1 MTSLRHLCLLFFASL
16 STGLGATGT
25 AEPDWE
31 RIGLT
36 SERLEPGHWLIR
48 APSGERVLLSAQA
61 IAERNERLLRTEQS
75 VVHWPSWPASLPP
88 DAIRRRIETLTG
100 RLNTPLFENADTE
113 IGQTEIDAW
122 LDNRALESIEASDD
136 RLFGLVV
143 KRAAVRRLPTAR
155 RAFDRNG
162 GIDIDRLQESALFPG
177 TAVAVLHES
186 RDGRWLFVQ
195 AENYAGWIETEAVG
209 IAPRAEVMRY
219 AARQPRR
226 YIIGSQVRTVYHP
239 YAEAVSELRLDMGAS
254 FPLRTDW
261 PLSKPV
267 NGQGALGAWIVDV
280 PLRLDNGML
289 HIKPALIPRAADTA
303 AGPLPASQ
311 ANLVRQ
317 AFKFLGE
324 RYGWG
329 HDYQGRDCSGF
340 VSEIYRSLGILLP
353 RNTGDQARSP
363 ALQRIAFGPELG
375 RAERLARLKQLR
387 IGDLVFIPGHV
398 MLVVGRDEFGPWV
411 IHDAHRSA
419 LMVDGRLAALPMNGV
434 GVTPLLPMAL
444 SENRLYAD
452 AVTAVQRI
460 LPDGG

>member
-1 MTSLRHLCLLFFASL
+1 MKRVRHLFLLIIAGL
-16 STGLGATGT
+16 SATLGA
-25 AEPDWE
+25 AEPDWTKA
-31 RIGLT
+31 GLAP
-36 SERLEPGHWLIR
+36 ERLEPGYWLIR
-48 APSGERVLLSAQA
+48 APSGERVLRSAQA
-61 IAERNERLLRTEQS
+61 IAERNEQLLRTEPS
-75 VVHWPSWPASLPP
+75 MVHWPSWPASLPAE
-88 DAIRRRIETLTG
+88 AIRARIEALTG
-100 RLNTPLFENADTE
+100 RLGTPWFKNVDTE
-113 IGQTEIDAW
+113 ITQTEIDAW
-122 LDNRALESIEASDD
+122 LDNRALDRIEAADD

-143 KRAAVRRLPTAR
+143 ARAAVRRLPTAQ

-177 TAVAVLHES
+177 TPVAVLHAS
-186 RDGRWLFVQ
+186 RDGVWLFVQ
-195 AENYAGWIETEAVG
+195 AENYAGWIRAEAVG
-209 IAPRAEVMRY
+209 IASRTEVMGY

-226 YIIGSQVRTVYHP
+226 YVTAPQVRTVFHP
-239 YAEAVSELRLDMGAS
+239 YASGVSELRLDMGTS

-267 NGQGALGAWIVDV
+267 NGQGALGSWIVDV

-289 HIKPALIPRAADTA
+289 HIKPVLIPRAADTA
-303 AGPLPASQ
+303 AAPLPASQ
-311 ANLVRQ
+311 ANLIRQ

-363 ALQRIAFGPELG
+363 AFQRIVFGPELG
-375 RAERLARLKQLR
+375 RAERLARLRQLQV
-387 IGDLVFIPGHV
+387 GDLVFIPGHV
-398 MLVVGRDEFGPWV
+398 MVVVGHDEFGPWV

-419 LMVDGRLAALPMNGV
+419 LMVDGRFAVLPMNGV
-434 GVTPLLPMAL
+434 GVTPLLSMAL
-444 SENRLYAD
+444 SEKRLYAD

-460 LPDGG
+460 LPDGR

>member
-1 MTSLRHLCLLFFASL
+1 MTSLRSLCLLFLASL
-16 STGLGATGT
+16 SQGLCAAEP
-25 AEPDWE
+25 AEPDWA

-36 SERLEPGHWLIR
+36 QERLEPGYWLAR
-48 APSGERVLLSAQA
+48 APAGERALLSTQR
-61 IAERNERLLRTEQS
+61 IVERNERLLRTEPS
-75 VVHWPSWPASLPP
+75 MVHWPSWPASLPSE
-88 DAIRRRIETLTG
+88 DIRRRIETLTG
-100 RLNTPLFENADTE
+100 RLGTPLFKNADTE
-113 IGQTEIDAW
+113 IEQAEIDAW
-122 LDNRALESIEASDD
+122 LDNRALERIEASND

-143 KRAAVRRLPTAR
+143 KRAAVRRLPTAQ

-177 TAVAVLHES
+177 TPVAVLHES
-186 RDGRWLFVQ
+186 RDGHWLFVQ
-195 AENYAGWIETEAVG
+195 AENYAGWVETDTVG

-226 YIIGSQVRTVYHP
+226 YITGSQVRTVHHP
-239 YAEAVSELRLDMGAS
+239 YAKEVSELRMDMGAS

-267 NGQGALGAWIVDV
+267 NGQGALAAWIVDV
-280 PLRLDNGML
+280 PLRLDNGLL

-303 AGPLPASQ
+303 AAPLPASQ
-311 ANLVRQ
+311 ANLIRQ

-340 VSEIYRSLGILLP
+340 VSEIYRSIGILLP
-353 RNTGDQARSP
+353 RNTGDQALS
-363 ALQRIAFGPELG
+363 AAFERIAFGPELG

-398 MLVVGRDEFGPWV
+398 MLVVGHDEFGPWV

-419 LMVDGRLAALPMNGV
+419 LMVDGRLIALPMNGV

-444 SENRLYAD
+444 SEKRLYAD

>member
-1 MTSLRHLCLLFFASL
+1 MTSLRPLFLLLFACL
-16 STGLGATGT
+16 SMELGATERV
-25 AEPDWE
+25 EPEWH
-31 RIGLT
+31 RVGLT
-36 SERLEPGHWLIR
+36 PERLEPGYWLAR
-48 APSGERVLLSAQA
+48 APAGERDLLSVGA
-61 IAERNERLLRTEQS
+61 IAERNERLLRTEPS
-75 VVHWPSWPASLPP
+75 MVHWPSWPASLPP
-88 DAIRRRIETLTG
+88 DAIRRRIEALTG
-100 RLNTPLFENADTE
+100 RLNGPLFKNADTE
-113 IGQTEIDAW
+113 IEQAEIDAW
-122 LDNRALESIEASDD
+122 LDNRALERIEAADD
-136 RLFGLVV
+136 GWFGLVV
-143 KRAAVRRLPTAR
+143 TRAAVRRLPTAQ

-177 TAVAVLHES
+177 TPVAVLHES
-186 RDGRWLFVQ
+186 RDGQWLFVQ
-195 AENYAGWIETEAVG
+195 AENYAGWVKSDAVG
-209 IAPRAEVMRY
+209 IGTRDEVMRY

-226 YIIGSQVRTVYHP
+226 HITGSQVRTVYHP
-239 YAEAVSELRLDMGAS
+239 YAKEVSELRLDMGAS

-267 NGQGALGAWIVDV
+267 NGQGALGAWIVDL
-280 PLRLDNGML
+280 PLRLDNGRL

-311 ANLVRQ
+311 AALIRQ

-340 VSEIYRSLGILLP
+340 VSEVYRSLGILLP
-353 RNTGDQARSP
+353 RNTGDQARTP
-363 ALQRIAFGPELG
+363 VFERIAFGPELG

-387 IGDLVFIPGHV
+387 IGDVVFIPGHV
-398 MLVVGRDEFGPWV
+398 MLVVGHDEFGPWV

-419 LMVDGRLAALPMNGV
+419 LMVDGRFATLSMNGI
-434 GVTPLLPMAL
+434 GVTPLLSMAL

>member
-1 MTSLRHLCLLFFASL
+1 MTPLRLLSVVFLACMGF
-16 STGLGATGT
+16 GLDAAGR
-25 AEPDWE
+25 AEPDWA

-36 SERLEPGHWLIR
+36 PERQTPDYWLAR
-48 APSGERVLLSAQA
+48 APAGERALLSTQA
-61 IAERNERLLRTEQS
+61 IVERNERLLRTEPS
-75 VVHWPSWPASLPP
+75 MVHWPSWPASLP
-88 DAIRRRIETLTG
+88 AEAVRARIEALTG
-100 RLNTPLFENADTE
+100 RLGTPLFKSADSQIE
-113 IGQTEIDAW
+113 QAEIDAW
-122 LDNRALESIEASDD
+122 LDNRALDRVEASDN

-143 KRAAVRRLPTAR
+143 TRAAVRRLPTAQ

-177 TAVAVLHES
+177 TPVAVLHAS

-195 AENYAGWIETEAVG
+195 AENYAGWVESGSVG
-209 IAPRAEVMRY
+209 IAPRAEVMGY

-226 YIIGSQVRTVYHP
+226 YITGSQVRTVYHP
-239 YAEAVSELRLDMGAS
+239 HAKEISELRLDMGVS
-254 FPLRTDW
+254 VPLRTDW
-261 PLSKPV
+261 PLSSPV

-289 HIKPALIPRAADTA
+289 HIKPVLIPRAADTA
-303 AGPLPASQ
+303 AGQLPASQ
-311 ANLVRQ
+311 SALIRQ

-340 VSEIYRSLGILLP
+340 VSETYRALGILLP

-363 ALQRIAFGPELG
+363 AFERIAFGPELG
-375 RAERLARLKQLR
+375 RSERLVRLKQLR

-398 MLVVGRDEFGPWV
+398 MLVVGHDGFGPWV
-411 IHDAHRSA
+411 IHDAHRSG
-419 LMVDGRLAALPMNGV
+419 LMVEGRLVDLPMNGV
-434 GVTPLLPMAL
+434 AVTPLLAMAL
-444 SENRLYAD
+444 SEQRMYAD

>member
-1 MTSLRHLCLLFFASL
+1 MKPLRRLSFLFFVCL
-16 STGLGATGT
+16 SAGLGAAEP
-25 AEPDWE
+25 AEPDWG

-36 SERLEPGHWLIR
+36 SERQEPGYWLAR
-48 APSGERVLLSAQA
+48 APAGERALLSAHA
-61 IAERNERLLRTEQS
+61 IAEGNERLLRTEPS
-75 VVHWPSWPASLPP
+75 MVHWPSWPASLPP

-100 RLNTPLFENADTE
+100 HLNTPLFENADTE
-113 IGQTEIDAW
+113 IGQAEIDAW

-143 KRAAVRRLPTAR
+143 KRAAVRRLPTAQ

-177 TAVAVLHES
+177 TPVAVLHAS
-186 RDGRWLFVQ
+186 RDGHWLFVQ
-195 AENYAGWIETEAVG
+195 AENYAGWVASDAVG
-209 IAPRAEVMRY
+209 IASRTEVMRY

-226 YIIGSQVRTVYHP
+226 HITGNQVRTVYHP
-239 YAEAVSELRLDMGAS
+239 YAKEVSELRLDMGAS
-254 FPLRTDW
+254 FPLRADW

-280 PLRLDNGML
+280 PLRLDNGLL
-289 HIKPALIPRAADTA
+289 HIKPVLIPRAADTA
-303 AGPLPASQ
+303 DGPLPASQ
-311 ANLVRQ
+311 ANLIRQ

-340 VSEIYRSLGILLP
+340 VSEAYRALGILLP

-363 ALQRIAFGPELG
+363 AFQRIAFGPELG
-375 RAERLARLKQLR
+375 RAERLARLKRLR

-398 MLVVGRDEFGPWV
+398 MLVVGHDEFGPWV

-419 LMVDGRLAALPMNGV
+419 LMIEGRFTALPMNGV

-444 SENRLYAD
+444 SEQRVYAD